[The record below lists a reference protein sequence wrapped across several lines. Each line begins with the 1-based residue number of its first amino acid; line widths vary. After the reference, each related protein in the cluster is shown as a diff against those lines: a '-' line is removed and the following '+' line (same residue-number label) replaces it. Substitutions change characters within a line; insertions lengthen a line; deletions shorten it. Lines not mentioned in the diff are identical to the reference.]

1 VAAEVKDF
9 NLNEIQALIR
19 DVIKNQLYPANV
31 FPRTLFPDLD
41 QILLK
46 HFTDFLKANT
56 NRRNSFQLSRNDEE
70 LKEMINDILC
80 FESILGDYP
89 QIIILIY
96 RRLISRYIYSKHMI
110 FHEREDILQEVIT
123 RLLSNKMGKI
133 QELYDFKFKK
143 NPSFTSYFMVTVRNI
158 YIDIIRE
165 GKNKM
170 LSTVN
175 LDDIRQPLPE
185 TNLEF
190 TSNKLFIEEELTKLY
205 FIFRMYY
212 KSQPKI
218 ELCLKI
224 KFRIPMTPDDIL
236 KYFPHC
242 SADDINQLSQ
252 DFRFKKDKR
261 VFESIIGIFNRNEG
275 KQNKSDTLRK
285 WITVKI
291 DEIILHLNRTHND
304 QVYNQ
309 KNIPD
314 LVNLYYQNKNLFK
327 GDQ

>member
-1 VAAEVKDF
+1 
-9 NLNEIQALIR
+9 
-19 DVIKNQLYPANV
+19 
-31 FPRTLFPDLD
+31 
-41 QILLK
+41 
-46 HFTDFLKANT
+46 
-56 NRRNSFQLSRNDEE
+56 
-70 LKEMINDILC
+70 
-80 FESILGDYP
+80 
-89 QIIILIY
+89 
-96 RRLISRYIYSKHMI
+96 
-110 FHEREDILQEVIT
+110 
-123 RLLSNKMGKI
+123 I

-170 LSTVN
+170 LRTVN
-175 LDDIRQPLPE
+175 LDDIRQPLLE

-190 TSNKLFIEEELTKLY
+190 TSNRLFIEEELTKLH

-224 KFRIPMTPDDIL
+224 KFRIPVTPGDIL
-236 KYFPHC
+236 KCFPHC
-242 SADDINQLSQ
+242 SAYDISQLSH